1 MITIGF
7 YHQEKKSEYGNNRIL
22 RFVRLYIYCPRKIKY
37 LIVMKKIAS
46 VCVIALVVLSMS
58 SCKKDW
64 TCTCTLL
71 GTSSSIPI
79 NDATKS
85 DAEDACSALE
95 ILGNSCELAKN

>member
-1 MITIGF
+1 
-7 YHQEKKSEYGNNRIL
+7 
-22 RFVRLYIYCPRKIKY
+22 
-37 LIVMKKIAS
+37 
-46 VCVIALVVLSMS
+46 LVTLSMS

-71 GTSSSIPI
+71 GATSAIPI

-95 ILGNSCELAKN
+95 ILGNSCELAKK